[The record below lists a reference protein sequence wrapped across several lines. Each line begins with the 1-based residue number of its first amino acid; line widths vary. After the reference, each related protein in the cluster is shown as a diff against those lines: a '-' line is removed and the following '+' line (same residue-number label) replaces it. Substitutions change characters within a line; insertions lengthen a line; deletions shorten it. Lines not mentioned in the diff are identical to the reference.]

1 MIDKKIIV
9 KKLFFLKEILS
20 NIIAVS
26 IENKIISGASIL
38 KDIQSFVIKGI
49 FLTIDPSVVFEKFSR
64 IRIKTLM
71 NRIKL
76 KVNLNLSS
84 VNFGKFLR

>member
-1 MIDKKIIV
+1 MIDKKNIV
-9 KKLFFLKEILS
+9 KISFFLKEILS

-26 IENKIISGASIL
+26 IENRIINGASIL

-49 FLTIDPSVVFEKFSR
+49 FLTTDPSAVFEKFRR

>member
-9 KKLFFLKEILS
+9 KILSFLKEILS

-49 FLTIDPSVVFEKFSR
+49 FLTIDPTAVFEKFSR
-64 IRIKTLM
+64 IRIKILM
-71 NRIKL
+71 NKIKL